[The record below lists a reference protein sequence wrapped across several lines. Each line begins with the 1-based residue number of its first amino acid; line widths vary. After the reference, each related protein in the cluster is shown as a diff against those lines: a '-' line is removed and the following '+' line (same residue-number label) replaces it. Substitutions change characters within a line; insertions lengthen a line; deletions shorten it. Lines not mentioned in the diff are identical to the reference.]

1 MGTRYEDQPTEQWAG
16 PESLDPTPVW
26 KQYLL
31 VAILLVVGLAAI
43 VFFGV
48 AALAPQ
54 LVTPPALVP
63 GDRLVLAASD
73 IPPVGPAPK
82 LIASPVIDDARSF
95 YLVQPTKGQ
104 VLALRAHW
112 RLTATEPECRIVV
125 ASGGPPRFVA
135 TDCKVFVPPSDV
147 PQFTMAGDPI
157 DNTRLDAS
165 TPRGLD
171 QYLVSV
177 SGDRVIVNL
186 SRVIEPSQRTT
197 GPVPTGIPQ
206 PQGTP

>member
-31 VAILLVVGLAAI
+31 VAILLVVGLGAV
-43 VFFGV
+43 VFVGV

-54 LVTPPALVP
+54 FVTPPALVP

-73 IPPVGPAPK
+73 IPPVGRTAK
-82 LIASPVIDDARSF
+82 LIGAPIIDDARSF

-112 RLTATEPECRIVV
+112 SPTASQPECRIIV
-125 ASGGPPRFVA
+125 ASGGPPRFAA
-135 TDCKVFVPPSDV
+135 TDCKVFVPPADV
-147 PQFTMAGDPI
+147 PQFTMTGEPL

-186 SRVIEPSQRTT
+186 SRVIESSERTS
-197 GPVPTGIPQ
+197 GPVPTGIPT
-206 PQGTP
+206 PQATQ